1 MNFRAEATED
11 GNIFLT
17 HLLPGQ
23 LLLTMHDHH
32 TLRSVPVDGGA
43 ESSPLAKAISEAPRF
58 KFFGVRVLAEVLP
71 RMPRH
76 GWRPQVRF

>member
-1 MNFRAEATED
+1 MDVRPEATED

-17 HLLPGQ
+17 HLPPIQ

-43 ESSPLAKAISEAPRF
+43 ESSPLAKAIAEARGF
-58 KFFGVRVLAEVLP
+58 NFFGVKVLAEVLP

>member
-1 MNFRAEATED
+1 MDVRPEAIED
-11 GNIFLT
+11 GNIFLM
-17 HLLPGQ
+17 HFPPDQ

-43 ESSPLAKAISEAPRF
+43 ESSPLAKAISEAPGF
-58 KFFGVRVLAEVLP
+58 KFFWVRVLAEVLP

-76 GWRPQVRF
+76 GCRPLVRF